1 MMISDGSGIQAHQKG
16 NDSFAHGRFQYI
28 GPWQTGVGR
37 IGFRLAMP
45 RLAAEIRQLAIPPGC
60 PICTVPHPFRVF
72 CGRVGD
78 RYEFV
83 SGRIGNLIPTLLR

>member
-1 MMISDGSGIQAHQKG
+1 VGYELHQKG

-45 RLAAEIRQLAIPPGC
+45 SLAAEIRQLAIPPGW
-60 PICTVPHPFRVF
+60 PICAVPHPFRVF
-72 CGRVGD
+72 CGKGGIPH
-78 RYEFV
+78 EFV
-83 SGRIGNLIPTLLR
+83 SRRINNLIPALLR